1 MAKEVTAGVE
11 QHSVDQAESAQVEE
25 CVTVAQTSAACEARV
40 AAVYD
45 MAQVVASAPLPSY
58 LDVVRL
64 VGDQRLEDDVLRDF
78 DPASHLFELSSSW
91 VSLMMEASSFGEKL
105 QVSSLCPSV
114 SFMFLVWCLLL
125 SSSSYLLFS
134 SFEAYSWNYSSFS
147 GSGEAEKKLASKVDF
162 LKVELASRHAELEVE
177 RQGR

>member
-105 QVSSLCPSV
+105 QVSSL
-114 SFMFLVWCLLL
+114 
-125 SSSSYLLFS
+125 YLLFS
-134 SFEAYSWNYSSFS
+134 LSFWLDVRFFCLLLIFFFLRLRPTLEITQAFL
-147 GSGEAEKKLASKVDF
+147 ALAKLKRNWPPRWIS
-162 LKVELASRHAELEVE
+162 
-177 RQGR
+177 